1 MGEADDTQM
10 SLLSVWVLGCWKAY
24 RLHGN
29 LQRSE
34 IWFGGT
40 EGHPAGT
47 AAVCA
52 GQRVQ
57 ARVRPGAE
65 AANLGHLLDN
75 F

>member
-47 AAVCA
+47 AAMCTRAA
-52 GQRVQ
+52 GPGSGQ
-57 ARVRPGAE
+57 AGC
-65 AANLGHLLDN
+65 
-75 F
+75 